1 MIVFCVLYSGINGTL
16 VKCHTTAL
24 NGKAF
29 VLEIKPDWAPLGAQR
44 FLELVESGFFT
55 DVSDMSRV
63 SHVCTSGYPERECW
77 CAEQA
82 RREAGSSLS

>member
-1 MIVFCVLYSGINGTL
+1 MAGISVLYSGINGTL

-29 VLEIKPDWAPLGAQR
+29 VLEIKPDWAPQGAQR

-55 DVSDMSRV
+55 DVSDCIARV
-63 SHVCTSGYPERECW
+63 RFRLPGKGVIVC
-77 CAEQA
+77 
-82 RREAGSSLS
+82 